1 MDTSP
6 TRAFFPSKEQINTRK
21 HYLRIKKHLAAKS
34 GIIYHR
40 GGTTHT
46 RDDTDVELDF
56 RQESN
61 FSYLSGVEAAGFH
74 IVMVLEED
82 TIYLIRPDRPKAE
95 QLWKGIPEPDAAL
108 LEKYNVDHVLLDTQL
123 KRFLEDLEPQ
133 VIFAMD
139 FTDMDYDHYI
149 PADYKSRVDR
159 NRLKNAIHEAR
170 LTKFPWEIAL
180 LRYAAH
186 ISSHAH
192 MSLMSYC
199 GEKYRQKQEINEA
212 ELEAKFRWVCGKNG
226 LSRQC
231 YIPIIASGPRA
242 AVLHYTDNDKI
253 IPSHQHAL
261 VLVDAGGEYRC
272 YGSDVTRT
280 FPVSTKFSDEAKTIY
295 NIVLKAQ
302 NAVLS
307 RLKPGVFWKDMHDLV
322 VRILCHELVKLGLLV
337 GDETELLQLGVYRAF
352 YFHGTGHSVGLDC
365 HDVGGKEISIL
376 DNTRKGSSLL
386 LLQRPL
392 DENMVIT
399 VEPGLYFNDVS
410 IDLWTADPAYQ
421 PYFNMDKI
429 NQYRV
434 VGGVRIED
442 TVIITHDGIENFTVV
457 PKEVHDI
464 EALMQQ

>member
-1 MDTSP
+1 
-6 TRAFFPSKEQINTRK
+6 
-21 HYLRIKKHLAAKS
+21 
-34 GIIYHR
+34 
-40 GGTTHT
+40 
-46 RDDTDVELDF
+46 
-56 RQESN
+56 
-61 FSYLSGVEAAGFH
+61 
-74 IVMVLEED
+74 MVLETD

-108 LEKYNVDHVLLDTQL
+108 MEKYNVDHILLDSQL
-123 KRFLEDLEPQ
+123 KDFLKRLKPKA
-133 VIFAMD
+133 IFALD
-139 FTDMDYDHYI
+139 FTDMDYDNYV
-149 PADYKSRVDR
+149 PVEYENRVDR
-159 NRLKNAIHEAR
+159 SRLKSAIHEAR
-170 LTKFPWEIAL
+170 LPKFSWEISL

-192 MSLMSYC
+192 MSLMAYC
-199 GEKYRQKQEINEA
+199 GEKYRQNQEINEA
-212 ELEAKFRWVCGKNG
+212 ELEARFRWVC
-226 LSRQC
+226 
-231 YIPIIASGPRA
+231 ASGPRA

-253 IPSHQHAL
+253 IPNHQHAL

-280 FPVSTKFSDEAKTIY
+280 FPVSAKFSPEAKTIY

-302 NAVLS
+302 NAVLT
-307 RLKPGVFWKDMHDLV
+307 RLKPGVLWKDMHDLV
-322 VRILCHELVKLGLLV
+322 VRILCHELVQIGILI

-386 LLQRPL
+386 LLKRPL

-410 IDLWTADPAYQ
+410 IDLWTTDPAYK

-429 NQYRV
+429 NQFRV

-442 TVIITHDGIENFTVV
+442 TVLITRDGIENFTVV
-457 PKEVHDI
+457 PKEVDDI

>member
-302 NAVLS
+302 NVSHVAAAYIF
-307 RLKPGVFWKDMHDLV
+307 RL
-322 VRILCHELVKLGLLV
+322 IAYCI
-337 GDETELLQLGVYRAF
+337 YRPF
-352 YFHGTGHSVGLDC
+352 YRD
-365 HDVGGKEISIL
+365 
-376 DNTRKGSSLL
+376 
-386 LLQRPL
+386 
-392 DENMVIT
+392 
-399 VEPGLYFNDVS
+399 
-410 IDLWTADPAYQ
+410 
-421 PYFNMDKI
+421 
-429 NQYRV
+429 
-434 VGGVRIED
+434 
-442 TVIITHDGIENFTVV
+442 
-457 PKEVHDI
+457 
-464 EALMQQ
+464 

>member
-1 MDTSP
+1 MDTLA
-6 TRAFFPSKEQINTRK
+6 TRAFFPSKERINTRE
-21 HYLRIKKHLAAKS
+21 HYLKIKKHLAAKS

-61 FSYLSGVEAAGFH
+61 FSYLTGVEAAGYH
-74 IVMVLEED
+74 IVMELEED
-82 TIYLIRPDRPKAE
+82 MIYLIRPDRPKAE
-95 QLWKGIPEPDAAL
+95 QLWKGIPEPDEAL
-108 LEKYNVDHVLLDTQL
+108 LEKYNVDCILLDTQL
-123 KRFLEDLEPQ
+123 KDFLKDLKPS
-133 VIFAMD
+133 VIFTLD
-139 FTDMDYDHYI
+139 FTDIDYDHYV
-149 PADYKSRVDR
+149 PMEYKSKVDR
-159 NRLKNAIHEAR
+159 SRLRSAIHEAR
-170 LTKFPWEIAL
+170 LTKFAWEITL

-192 MSLMSYC
+192 MSLMAYC

-280 FPVSTKFSDEAKTIY
+280 FPVSTKFSHEAKTIY

-302 NAVLS
+302 NVNHAIIVYTFPLNANRIF
-307 RLKPGVFWKDMHDLV
+307 RLFCRD
-322 VRILCHELVKLGLLV
+322 
-337 GDETELLQLGVYRAF
+337 
-352 YFHGTGHSVGLDC
+352 
-365 HDVGGKEISIL
+365 
-376 DNTRKGSSLL
+376 
-386 LLQRPL
+386 
-392 DENMVIT
+392 
-399 VEPGLYFNDVS
+399 
-410 IDLWTADPAYQ
+410 
-421 PYFNMDKI
+421 
-429 NQYRV
+429 
-434 VGGVRIED
+434 
-442 TVIITHDGIENFTVV
+442 
-457 PKEVHDI
+457 
-464 EALMQQ
+464 